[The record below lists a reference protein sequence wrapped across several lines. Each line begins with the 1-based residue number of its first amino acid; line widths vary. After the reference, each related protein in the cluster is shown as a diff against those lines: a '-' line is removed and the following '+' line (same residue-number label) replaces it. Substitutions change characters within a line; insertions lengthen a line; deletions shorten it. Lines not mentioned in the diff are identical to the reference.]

1 MTLTEFLAFKG
12 TPEQLEEY
20 QVLLK
25 RLHRQETTIG
35 RLSGEIY
42 DEEDSI
48 SVFTGELSE
57 RDKVLLKKHQDRKHE
72 LEEKR
77 SKAIARY
84 EATEK
89 RLLEFTR

>member
-12 TPEQLEEY
+12 TTEQIEEY

-25 RLHRQETTIG
+25 RLHRQEATIG

-48 SVFTGELSE
+48 SVFTGELNE

-72 LEEKR
+72 LEEKL
-77 SKAIARY
+77 SQAKARY
-84 EATEK
+84 QATEK